1 MDTFTGYLFTVVWAI
16 IGIYL
21 VYMGKK
27 VHKFCY
33 FISLLL
39 FFMFGWSLANQL
51 TPEIDLFSGTAGII
65 YRVIIALFLIV
76 GAIIY
81 LTKVRGQ
88 NGGDK

>member
-1 MDTFTGYLFTVVWAI
+1 MEQFTGYLFTAVWAV

-33 FISLLL
+33 YISLLL
-39 FFMFGWSLANQL
+39 FFMFGWSLADQL
-51 TPEIDLFSGTAGII
+51 MTADLFSGTAAIV

-76 GAIIY
+76 GVIIY
-81 LTKVRGQ
+81 FKKVRSSD
-88 NGGDK
+88 DK

>member
-1 MDTFTGYLFTVVWAI
+1 MDQFTGYLFTAVWAV

-33 FISLLL
+33 YISLLL
-39 FFMFGWSLANQL
+39 FFMFGWSLADQL
-51 TPEIDLFSGTAGII
+51 MTADLFSGTAAIV

-76 GAIIY
+76 GVIIY
-81 LTKVRGQ
+81 FKKVRSSD
-88 NGGDK
+88 DK

>member
-1 MDTFTGYLFTVVWAI
+1 MDQFTGYLFTAVWAV

-33 FISLLL
+33 YISLLL
-39 FFMFGWSLANQL
+39 FFMFGWSLADQL
-51 TPEIDLFSGTAGII
+51 MTADLFSGTAAIV

-76 GAIIY
+76 GVIIY
-81 LTKVRGQ
+81 FKKVR
-88 NGGDK
+88 NSDDK

>member
-1 MDTFTGYLFTVVWAI
+1 MDQFTGYLFTAVWAI

-21 VYMGKK
+21 VYMGKT

-33 FISLLL
+33 YISLLL

-51 TPEIDLFSGTAGII
+51 MTADLFSGTAGIV

-76 GAIIY
+76 GVIIY
-81 LTKVRGQ
+81 FKKVH
-88 NGGDK
+88 NSDDK

>member
-1 MDTFTGYLFTVVWAI
+1 MDQFTGYLFTAVWAI

-33 FISLLL
+33 YISLLL
-39 FFMFGWSLANQL
+39 FFMFGWSLADQL
-51 TPEIDLFSGTAGII
+51 MTADLFSGTAAIV

-76 GAIIY
+76 GVIIY
-81 LTKVRGQ
+81 FKKVRSSD
-88 NGGDK
+88 DK